1 MTIEP
6 CRLSSWQLLEKSNWH
21 AVLSPML
28 VLFKFCSH
36 FLSFDRK
43 LPFLDVANNKTR
55 NSSRNKT
62 KHQWY
67 SRMIFG
73 APGKYHT
80 RLIPLFPKTNS
91 HKLGRRSEETSRYKK
106 KKKRSNKEERRLSR
120 HFLLRLLDVVVVV
133 VDHTLSPLC
142 RVLLSF

>member
-106 KKKRSNKEERRLSR
+106 KKKPIQQGREATFSS
-120 HFLLRLLDVVVVV
+120 
-133 VDHTLSPLC
+133 LSPTPP
-142 RVLLSF
+142 RRRRRRRRPHSQSSLSCAS

>member
-106 KKKRSNKEERRLSR
+106 KKKTIQQGREATFSS
-120 HFLLRLLDVVVVV
+120 
-133 VDHTLSPLC
+133 LSPTPP
-142 RVLLSF
+142 RRRRRRRPHSQSSLSCAS